1 MEKPAY
7 ILSFLMGC
15 PQHREYYLYH
25 TKAKS
30 PVWPFFLL
38 AAGGVIAG
46 ICFFLWLANP
56 AGFSPQFFLETKAL
70 SALCAGSGAAGLI
83 GKKLQIWRQSKK
95 WYRQNQLGKRKTELR
110 FYETFF
116 TVHYP
121 AAAFDG
127 CYEDICGVDH
137 TRRLTVLR
145 LKNGKEIPVPNEIYA
160 QQLETFLAGRLPD
173 SAGGQSRKITEN
185 ESPMELFGPKGD

>member
-7 ILSFLMGC
+7 ILSFLMGY
-15 PQHREYYLYH
+15 PQHRDYYLYH
-25 TKAKS
+25 TKVKI

-38 AAGGVIAG
+38 AAGGIAAA
-46 ICFFLWLANP
+46 ICLFLWLANP
-56 AGFSPQFFLETKAL
+56 AGLSPQFFLETKAL
-70 SALCAGSGAAGLI
+70 SALCAGSAAAGFV

-110 FYETFF
+110 FYQTFF
-116 TVHYP
+116 TAHYP

-137 TRRLTVLR
+137 TRQLVVLR
-145 LKNGKEIPVPNEIYA
+145 LKNGMEMPIPNEIYS
-160 QQLETFLAGRLPD
+160 QQLENFLAGRLPD
-173 SAGGQSRKITEN
+173 LDGWQSQEKTEK
-185 ESPMELFGPKGD
+185 ESPIELFGSKGD